1 MLMFQSGL
9 LATFIPEVCMVIAF
23 VLCLFTPGFKP
34 VDSTSQQASI
44 VAHVSSFEQR
54 QTTTYR
60 SSVYEFQA
68 VVAPVPDKESSLSRY
83 IEKVIP
89 VTFEFCFSTSDGLS
103 FVDFSRPPPAFL
115 S

>member
-9 LATFIPEVCMVIAF
+9 LATFIPEVFMVIAF

-34 VDSTSQQASI
+34 ADSTSQQSSI
-44 VAHVSSFEQR
+44 VAHVSTFEHR
-54 QTTTYR
+54 QTITYQ
-60 SSVYEFQA
+60 SSTYEFQA
-68 VVAPVPDKESSLSRY
+68 AVASVPEKESSLPRY
-83 IEKVIP
+83 NEKVIP
-89 VTFEFCFSTSDGLS
+89 IAFEFCFSTSDGLS